1 MPDPTLTALDTLGG
15 VVAGR
20 IAGDGAVTVADVHHD
35 SRAVSPGSLFV
46 AIRGARADG
55 HDYLEAAVAAG
66 AAAVCVE
73 REGSLRVPQLVVADT
88 RRALAPLAA
97 EVHGHPSRRLPVVA
111 VTGTNGKTTVVHFM
125 EAVAAAAGLTPGIA
139 GTLGARIAGRQ
150 VALGHTTPEASDF
163 QRLLAA
169 MVEAGV
175 ELAAVEVSS
184 HALHYGRADATSF
197 RLAAFTNLS
206 QDHLD
211 LHGDMESYYRA
222 KASLFTSD
230 RAEAAVIW
238 VDDPSGRR
246 LAGETAVPVVT
257 VGLHDGDVHAANVA
271 VSVAGSQFDV
281 VAGGDAFPV
290 EIRLPGRFNVDN
302 ALIAAACA
310 LELGIGAGA
319 IAAGLAAVARVPGR
333 MDPVRVNGGPAVLV
347 DYAHTPA
354 GIAAVIDAARGFRPG
369 RIVAVVG
376 AGGDRDRHKRPE
388 MGRAA
393 AAADLVVVTTDN
405 PRSEAVDSI
414 VAAVAEG
421 ARAVAPER
429 VVVEPDRRRAIRAAV
444 RAAGEGDLVLVLGKG
459 HEQGQDF
466 GDRVVPFDDLTVA
479 REELAG
485 R

>member
-1 MPDPTLTALDTLGG
+1 MPDTTLTSLAGL
-15 VVAGR
+15 VAGR
-20 IAGDGAVTVADVHHD
+20 IAGDGGVPITDVHHD
-35 SRAVSPGSLFV
+35 SRAVTPGSLFV

-55 HDYLEAAVAAG
+55 HAYVDAAAAAG

-73 REGSLRVPQLVVADT
+73 EEAAVLVPQLVVGDT

-97 EVHGHPSRRLPVVA
+97 AVHGDPSRRLPVVG
-111 VTGTNGKTTVVHFM
+111 VTGTNGKTTVVHFL
-125 EAVAAAAGLTPGIA
+125 EAIAEAAGLTPGIA
-139 GTLGARIAGRQ
+139 GTLGARIAGR
-150 VALGHTTPEASDF
+150 AAPLGHTTPEASDF

-169 MVEAGV
+169 MVAAGV

-211 LHGDMESYYRA
+211 LHGDMEAYYAA
-222 KASLFTSD
+222 KASLFSPA
-230 RAEAAVIW
+230 RVEAAVIW
-238 VDDPSGRR
+238 VDDPYGRR
-246 LAGETAVPVVT
+246 LARETAVPVT
-257 VGLHDGDVHAANVA
+257 EVGRAVGDVHAAR
-271 VSVAGSQFDV
+271 VSTSVEGSEFEV
-281 VAGGDAFPV
+281 VAGGDQFSV
-290 EIRLPGRFNVDN
+290 GIRLPGGFNVAN
-302 ALIAAACA
+302 ALVAAACA
-310 LELGIGAGA
+310 LELGIGADA
-319 IAAGLAAVARVPGR
+319 ITAGLAAVARVPGR
-333 MDPVRVNGGPAVLV
+333 MEPVLVNGGPAVLV

-354 GIAAVIDAARGFRPG
+354 GIAAVIGAARDFGPR
-369 RIVAVVG
+369 RIVAVIG
-376 AGGDRDRHKRPE
+376 AGGDRDRAKRPE

-414 VAAVAEG
+414 VSAVADG
-421 ARAVAPER
+421 ARLVAPER

-444 RAAGEGDLVLVLGKG
+444 RAAGAGDLVLVLGKG

-466 GDRVVPFDDLTVA
+466 GDRVVPFDDVTVA
-479 REELAG
+479 REELAD

>member
-1 MPDPTLTALDTLGG
+1 MPDPTLSTLAGL
-15 VVAGR
+15 VAGR
-20 IAGDGAVTVADVHHD
+20 IVGDPATAVADVHHD
-35 SRAVSPGSLFV
+35 SRAVTPGSLFV
-46 AIRGARADG
+46 ALRGARADG
-55 HDYLEAAVAAG
+55 HDFLDAAIAAG
-66 AAAVCVE
+66 AAAVCVAAE
-73 REGSLRVPQLVVADT
+73 HRVAAPQLVVADT

-97 EVHGHPSRRLPVVA
+97 AVHGHPSRRLPVVG
-111 VTGTNGKTTVVHFM
+111 VTGTNGKTTVVHFL
-125 EAVAAAAGLTPGIA
+125 EAIATAAGLTPGIA
-139 GTLGARIAGRQ
+139 GTLGARIAGRG
-150 VALGHTTPEASDF
+150 VPLAHTTPEASDL

-169 MVEAGV
+169 MVDAGV

-211 LHGDMESYYRA
+211 LHGDMEAYYAA
-222 KASLFTSD
+222 KASLFAVD
-230 RAEAAVIW
+230 RVESAVVW
-238 VDDPSGRR
+238 VDDPWGRR
-246 LAGETAVPVVT
+246 LAAATTVPVVA
-257 VGLHDGDVHAANVA
+257 VGLAAGDVHAAGVASSVEGSRFEVVARGDRFPVTIDLPGDFNVA
-271 VSVAGSQFDV
+271 
-281 VAGGDAFPV
+281 
-290 EIRLPGRFNVDN
+290 N
-302 ALIAAACA
+302 ALVAAACA
-310 LELGIGAGA
+310 LELGIGPAA
-319 IAAGLAAVARVPGR
+319 VAAGLRAVARVPGR
-333 MDPVRVNGGPAVLV
+333 MDPVQVDGGPAVLV

-354 GIAAVIDAARGFRPG
+354 GIAAVIGAARGFGPG

-376 AGGDRDRHKRPE
+376 AGGDRDRDKRPE

-405 PRSEAVDSI
+405 PRSETAASI
-414 VAAVAEG
+414 VAAVAAG

-444 RAAGEGDLVLVLGKG
+444 RAADAGDLVLVLGKG

>member
-1 MPDPTLTALDTLGG
+1 MPDPTLSTLAGL
-15 VVAGR
+15 VAGR
-20 IAGDGAVTVADVHHD
+20 IVGDPATAVADVHHD
-35 SRAVSPGSLFV
+35 SRAVTPGSLFV
-46 AIRGARADG
+46 ALRGARADG
-55 HDYLEAAVAAG
+55 HDFLDAAIAAG
-66 AAAVCVE
+66 AAAVCVAAE
-73 REGSLRVPQLVVADT
+73 HRVAAPQLVVADT

-97 EVHGHPSRRLPVVA
+97 AVHGHPSRRLPVVG
-111 VTGTNGKTTVVHFM
+111 VTGTNGKTTVVHFL
-125 EAVAAAAGLTPGIA
+125 EAIATAAGLSPGIA
-139 GTLGARIAGRQ
+139 GTLGARIAGRG
-150 VALGHTTPEASDF
+150 VPLAHTTPEASDL

-169 MVEAGV
+169 MVDAGV

-211 LHGDMESYYRA
+211 LHGDMEAYYAA
-222 KASLFTSD
+222 KASLFAAD
-230 RAEAAVIW
+230 RVESAVVW
-238 VDDPSGRR
+238 VDDPWGRR
-246 LAGETAVPVVT
+246 LAAATTVPVVA
-257 VGLHDGDVHAANVA
+257 VGLAAGDVHAAGVASSVEGSRFEVVARGDRFPVTIDLPGDFNVA
-271 VSVAGSQFDV
+271 
-281 VAGGDAFPV
+281 
-290 EIRLPGRFNVDN
+290 N
-302 ALIAAACA
+302 ALVAAACA
-310 LELGIGAGA
+310 LELGIGPAA
-319 IAAGLAAVARVPGR
+319 VAAGLRAVARVPGR
-333 MDPVRVNGGPAVLV
+333 MDPVQVDGGPAVLV

-354 GIAAVIDAARGFRPG
+354 GIAAVIGAARGFGPG

-376 AGGDRDRHKRPE
+376 AGGDRDRDKRPE

-405 PRSEAVDSI
+405 PRSETAASI
-414 VAAVAEG
+414 VAAVAAG

-444 RAAGEGDLVLVLGKG
+444 RAADAGDLVLVLGKG